1 MSDVISAAVTALNEK
16 LGGEGVDGTVKFVI
30 EGEGEILVDGDGAR
44 AAAEGE
50 EAEVTL
56 SADKETFEDI
66 LSGDL
71 NPTSAFMTGKLS
83 VDGDMGKAMALGAA
97 LS

>member
-1 MSDVISAAVTALNEK
+1 MSDVISAAVTALNAK

-30 EGEGEILVDGDGAR
+30 EGEGEIIVDDAGAR
-44 AAAEGE
+44 AASGDE

-56 SADKETFEDI
+56 SADKDTFEDI

-83 VDGDMGKAMALGAA
+83 VDGDMGKAMSLGAA